1 MGEFLIRSFDK
12 AMEEIMTPS
21 ETRLA
26 FWENMKEFIG
36 VPYVYGGLRGSMA
49 LALTG
54 TDCSGAV
61 IAACEGALPGC
72 TGGATYTGDMREC
85 FTATGLWEW
94 HEGTAGMVAGDVLLY
109 DRKHPGHT
117 GMYDGANVIEE
128 YPPEGRCVPYYEYDG
143 GWDGYLHYTGG
154 VPEGDGEPYEYYG
167 CGGRYRVTE
176 QAAPYLNVRT
186 MPSLA
191 AATVASYLPGE
202 IVNLEGLRT
211 VADGYVWGRYEAYS
225 GNTRYVAIAKADA
238 SETYLE
244 LV

>member
-12 AMEEIMTPS
+12 AMEEIMSPS
-21 ETRLA
+21 ETRLK

-36 VPYVYGGLRGSMA
+36 VPYVFGGPRGSMA

-61 IAACEGALPGC
+61 IAACEGAIPGC

-85 FTATGLWEW
+85 FTSTGLWEW
-94 HEGTAGMVAGDVLLY
+94 RPAGDTRAVAGDVFLC

-117 GMYDGANVIEE
+117 GMYDGTNIIEE

-154 VPEGDGEPYEYYG
+154 VPEGEGSYEYYG

-176 QAAPYLNVRT
+176 QAAPYLNIRT
-186 MPSLA
+186 MPNLGA
-191 AATVASYLPGE
+191 EVVATYQPGE
-202 IVNLEGLRT
+202 TVNLEALRT

-225 GNTRYVAIAKADA
+225 GNTRYVAIARADA

>member
-1 MGEFLIRSFDK
+1 
-12 AMEEIMTPS
+12 MTPS

-26 FWENMKEFIG
+26 FWANMKEFIG
-36 VPYVYGGLRGSMA
+36 VPYVYGGPRGSMA

-72 TGGATYTGDMREC
+72 TGGATYTGDMRGC
-85 FTATGLWEW
+85 FTSTGLWEW
-94 HEGTAGMVAGDVLLY
+94 RGGTAGMVAGDVLLY

-117 GMYDGANVIEE
+117 GIYDGADVIEE
-128 YPPEGRCVPYYEYDG
+128 YPPEGRCAAYYEYDG
-143 GWDGYLHYTGG
+143 GWDGYLHFTGG
-154 VPEGDGEPYEYYG
+154 VPEDDGGTYEYYG
-167 CGGRYRVTE
+167 CGGKYVVTD

-186 MPSLA
+186 LPNLGA
-191 AATVASYLPGE
+191 GTVASYQPGE
-202 IVNLEGLRT
+202 TVNLEALRT
-211 VADGYVWGRYEAYS
+211 VADGYVWGRYEACS
-225 GNTRYVAIAKADA
+225 GNTRYVAIAKTDA

>member
-1 MGEFLIRSFDK
+1 
-12 AMEEIMTPS
+12 MTPS
-21 ETRLA
+21 ETRLK

-36 VPYVYGGLRGSMA
+36 VPYVYGGPRGSMA

-85 FTATGLWEW
+85 FTSTGLWEW
-94 HEGTAGMVAGDVLLY
+94 RPAGDTRAVAGGVFLC

-117 GMYDGANVIEE
+117 GMYDGTNIIEE
-128 YPPEGRCVPYYEYDG
+128 YPPEGRCVPYYEYDE

-154 VPEGDGEPYEYYG
+154 EDESEYYG
-167 CGGRYRVTE
+167 VGGTFRVTDA
-176 QAAPYLNVRT
+176 AAPYLNVRT
-186 MPSLA
+186 APSLA
-191 AATVASYLPGE
+191 ASTVASYYPGE
-202 IVNLEGLRT
+202 TVVLQGLRT
-211 VADGYVWGRYEAYS
+211 VAEGYVWGQYLGATS
-225 GNTRYVAIAKADA
+225 GQTRYVAIAKEDA
-238 SETYLE
+238 SEIYLE

>member
-12 AMEEIMTPS
+12 AMEETMTPS
-21 ETRLA
+21 ETRLK

-36 VPYVYGGLRGSMA
+36 VPYVYGGPRGSMA

-85 FTATGLWEW
+85 FTSTGLWEW
-94 HEGTAGMVAGDVLLY
+94 RHAGDTRAVAGDVFLC

-117 GMYDGANVIEE
+117 GMYDGTNIIEE

-154 VPEGDGEPYEYYG
+154 EDESEYYG
-167 CGGRYRVTE
+167 TGGTYRVTD
-176 QAAPYLNVRT
+176 AASPYLNVRVL
-186 MPSLA
+186 PNLGAS
-191 AATVASYLPGE
+191 TVAAYYPGE
-202 IVNLEGLRT
+202 TVVLSALRH
-211 VADGYVWGRYEAYS
+211 VADGYVWGEYVGMDS
-225 GNTRYVAIAKADA
+225 GEKRYVAIAKEDA
-238 SETYLE
+238 SEIYLE
-244 LV
+244 LA

>member
-21 ETRLA
+21 ETRLK

-36 VPYVYGGLRGSMA
+36 VPYVFGGPRGSMA

-61 IAACEGALPGC
+61 IASCEAAVPGC

-85 FTATGLWEW
+85 FTSTGLWEW
-94 HEGTAGMVAGDVLLY
+94 RPAGDTRAVAGDVFLC

-117 GMYDGANVIEE
+117 GMFDGANIIEE

-154 VPEGDGEPYEYYG
+154 VPDASEY
-167 CGGRYRVTE
+167 CGTGGTYRVTE
-176 QAAPYLNVRT
+176 EASPYLNVRT
-186 MPSLA
+186 APTLA
-191 AATVASYLPGE
+191 ASTVASYYPGE
-202 IVNLEGLRT
+202 TVVLQGLRT
-211 VADGYVWGRYEAYS
+211 VAEGYVWGQYVGMTSSEM
-225 GNTRYVAIAKADA
+225 RYVAIAKEDA
-238 SETYLE
+238 SEIYLE

>member
-1 MGEFLIRSFDK
+1 
-12 AMEEIMTPS
+12 MTPS
-21 ETRLA
+21 ETRLE
-26 FWENMKEFIG
+26 FWSNIKQFIG
-36 VPYVYGGLRGSMA
+36 VPYVYGGPRGSMA
-49 LALTG
+49 RALTG

-61 IAACEGALPGC
+61 IAACEDVVPGC
-72 TGGATYTGDMREC
+72 TGSAMYTGDMREC

-94 HEGTAGMVAGDVLLY
+94 HEGTVGMVAGDVLLY

-117 GMYDGANVIEE
+117 GMYDGTNIIEE

-154 VPEGDGEPYEYYG
+154 VPEGDGGSYEYYG

-186 MPSLA
+186 MPNLGA
-191 AATVASYLPGE
+191 ETVASYQPGE
-202 IVNLEGLRT
+202 TVNLEALRT

-244 LV
+244 LI